1 MATES
6 GCGTLEK
13 WLSKHLMMQLSN
25 VISQNEIDLKLH
37 RVISVQQQQQQQKC
51 MGLWEKRFRV
61 CEFITN

>member
-1 MATES
+1 MAKES

-13 WLSKHLMMQLSN
+13 WLSKHLMMKLSD

-37 RVISVQQQQQQQKC
+37 QVISVQQQRKKC

-61 CEFITN
+61 GEFITN